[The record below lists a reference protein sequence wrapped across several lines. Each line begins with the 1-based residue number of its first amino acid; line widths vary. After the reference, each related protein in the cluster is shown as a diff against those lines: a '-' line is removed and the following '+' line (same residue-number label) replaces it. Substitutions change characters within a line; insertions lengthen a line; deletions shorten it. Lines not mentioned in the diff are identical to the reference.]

1 MEEDHRAILWDNG
14 SVRLINQRL
23 LPGELKWEDLH
34 AVEEVAQAIEDLT
47 VRGAMS
53 IGAAGA
59 LGVALA
65 AVRAEGSG
73 DPDPANLIMR
83 DIKRLSIT
91 RPTARNLFWALNR
104 MRDVLDEIRQSSA
117 AEIREALVR
126 EALAIVEETEESN
139 RLLVEFGQE
148 LIPEKC
154 AVLTHCN
161 TGFLAG
167 VRYGTALGII
177 SHAYSLGK
185 KITVLV
191 DETRPLLQGA
201 RLTTWELAQQ
211 GIPHFLITDNM
222 AGHFM
227 SRGEVDLVI
236 TGADRIAANGDTANK
251 IGTYALA
258 VLAGNAGIPFYIA
271 APMSTVDPTLATG
284 DEIVIEERDEAEVKS
299 LGGREVCPIDTSAK
313 NPAFDVTPAS
323 LIKAI
328 VTDRGVIRPPF
339 EGRLLLC

>member
-1 MEEDHRAILWDNG
+1 MEEEHRAILWDGG

-23 LPGELKWEDLH
+23 LPGEFKWENLRT
-34 AVEEVAQAIEDLT
+34 VEEVAQAIEDLT

-59 LGVALA
+59 LGVALS
-65 AVRAEGSG
+65 AVRVEESG
-73 DPDPANLIMR
+73 DPDAAALILR
-83 DIKRLSIT
+83 DIERLSAT
-91 RPTARNLFWALNR
+91 RPTARNLFWALSR
-104 MRDVLDEIRQSSA
+104 MRDVLDGVRQST
-117 AEIREALVR
+117 AEGIREVLVK

-148 LIPEKC
+148 LIPEEC
-154 AVLTHCN
+154 VVLTHCN

-177 SHAYSLGK
+177 SHAHSLGK
-185 KITVLV
+185 RITVLV

-201 RLTTWELAQQ
+201 RLTAWELVQQ
-211 GIPHFLITDNM
+211 GIPHFLITDSM
-222 AGHFM
+222 AGNFM
-227 SRGEVDLVI
+227 SRGEVDLII

-251 IGTYALA
+251 IGTYTLA

-271 APMSTVDPTLATG
+271 APMSTVDTGLASG

-299 LGGREVCPIDTSAK
+299 FGGLEVSPGKTPAK

-328 VTDRGVIRPPF
+328 VTDKGVIRTPF
-339 EGRLLLC
+339 EGRLA